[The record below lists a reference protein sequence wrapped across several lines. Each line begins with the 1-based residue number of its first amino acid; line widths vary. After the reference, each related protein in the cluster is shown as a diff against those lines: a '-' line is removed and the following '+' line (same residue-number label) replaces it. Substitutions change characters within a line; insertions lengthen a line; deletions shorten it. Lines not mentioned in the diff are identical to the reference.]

1 MVVVDGD
8 IVYGGDDCD
17 VTFPRGFKVRKYR
30 NDLSHT
36 IHNVVRYPTRNMYT
50 FVYCMMKSSKKVT
63 VRVDSEKIVAMNDSL
78 YDYKYI
84 HFDRSIP
91 VDKLVCQ
98 MLTDSESLVVLED
111 MPTTTEPTLF

>member
-8 IVYGGDDCD
+8 IVYGGDGCD

-30 NDLSHT
+30 NDLSYT
-36 IHNVVRYPTRNMYT
+36 VHNVVRYPTTNMHT
-50 FVYCMMKSSKKVT
+50 FVYCMMKTSKKVT
-63 VRVDSEKIVAMNDSL
+63 VRVNDEEIIAMNDSL

-84 HFDRSIP
+84 HFERSTS
-91 VDKLVCQ
+91 VSNLVCQ

-111 MPTTTEPTLF
+111 TPNTTEPTLF

>member
-1 MVVVDGD
+1 MDGD

-17 VTFPRGFKVRKYR
+17 VTFPRGLKVRKYR
-30 NDLSHT
+30 NDLSYT
-36 IHNVVRYPTRNMYT
+36 VHNVVRYSTTNMCT
-50 FVYCMMKSSKKVT
+50 FVYCMMKTSKKVT
-63 VRVDSEKIVAMNDSL
+63 VRVNDEEIIAMNNSL

-84 HFDRSIP
+84 HFERSTP

-111 MPTTTEPTLF
+111 SMNTEEPTLF